1 MNAFDRRFYA
11 EMPAERLGVLRL
23 LVGVFATVYLA
34 VRFTSFTSLSRF
46 SAHEF
51 DPVGP
56 LFWMPAPL
64 PAAILFAF
72 TAVTLLLG
80 VAFTLG
86 LRFRITGP
94 AFAIALL
101 LLTTY
106 RSSFGM
112 KFHTENLVCLQALVL
127 GFSAAADA
135 VSLDARGKPRPPAH
149 GRYGWAVRTLGLLTV
164 VTYVLAGIAKLR
176 LGGDGWLSGE
186 VLEAQIAYDNL
197 RKIELGSFHSP
208 IGVALLAFPTLF
220 VVLAW
225 LTLLVELGAPV
236 ALLGGRWA
244 LVWTVLAWGF
254 HASVLLLM
262 MIAFAYPLSTV
273 PYLAFFRAERWLE
286 TRPFRWM
293 IRRLE
298 QPTDSLA
305 RRATEG
311 D

>member
-23 LVGVFATVYLA
+23 FVGAFATIYLA

-46 SAHEF
+46 SAAELE
-51 DPVGP
+51 PVGP
-56 LFWMPAPL
+56 LFWMTAPL
-64 PAAILFAF
+64 PSWALFAF
-72 TAVTLLLG
+72 TAVTWLLA

-86 LRFRITGP
+86 ARFRVTGP
-94 AFAIALL
+94 AFAVAWL

-112 KFHTENLVCLQALVL
+112 KFHTENLVCLHALVL

-135 VSLDARGKPRPPAH
+135 VSLDARGKPPAAAN

-186 VLEAQIAYDNL
+186 VLQAQIAYDNL

-208 IGVALLAFPTLF
+208 LGVALLSLPGLF
-220 VVLAW
+220 LVMAW

-244 LVWTVLAWGF
+244 LAWSVMAWGF
-254 HASVLLLM
+254 HAAVVLTM

-273 PYLAFFRAERWLE
+273 PYLAFFRAERWLD
-286 TRPFRWM
+286 TRPFRWT

-298 QPTDSLA
+298 PPIDPLA
-305 RRATEG
+305 RRATSS

>member
-1 MNAFDRRFYA
+1 VNGFDRRFYA

-23 LVGVFATVYLA
+23 FVGAFATVYLA
-34 VRFTSFTSLSRF
+34 ARFTSFTSLSRF

-51 DPVGP
+51 SPVGP

-64 PAAILFAF
+64 PAAALFAL
-72 TAVTLLLG
+72 TVVTLLLA

-94 AFAIALL
+94 AFALAFL

-112 KFHTENLVCLQALVL
+112 KFHTENLVCLHTLVL

-135 VSLDARGKPRPPAH
+135 VSLDARSRPRPSAH

-164 VTYVLAGIAKLR
+164 VTYVLAGVAKLR
-176 LGGDGWLSGE
+176 LGGDAWFSGE

-197 RKIELGSFHSP
+197 RKIELGSVHSP
-208 IGVALLAFPTLF
+208 IGVALLSLPTLF
-220 VVLAW
+220 LVLAW

-244 LVWTVLAWGF
+244 LLWSVLSWGF

-298 QPTDSLA
+298 QPIDSLA
-305 RRATEG
+305 RRAATG

>member
-1 MNAFDRRFYA
+1 MNALDRRFYA
-11 EMPAERLGVLRL
+11 AIPAERLGVLRL
-23 LVGVFATVYLA
+23 LIGAFATLYLA

-56 LFWMPAPL
+56 LFWMPEPL
-64 PAAILFAF
+64 PRVLLFAF
-72 TAVTLLLG
+72 TAATLLLG
-80 VAFTLG
+80 VAFSLG
-86 LRFRITGP
+86 FRFRVSGP
-94 AFAIALL
+94 AFAIAFL
-101 LLTTY
+101 LLTSY

-112 KFHTENLVCLQALVL
+112 KFHTENLVCLHALVL

-135 VSLDARGKPRPPAH
+135 VSFDARGKPRPSAH

-164 VTYVLAGIAKLR
+164 VTYVLAGVAKLR
-176 LGGDGWLSGE
+176 LGGDGWFSGE

-197 RKIELGSFHSP
+197 RKIELGSLHSP
-208 IGVALLAFPTLF
+208 LGVALLSVPALF
-220 VVLAW
+220 TVLAW
-225 LTLLVELGAPV
+225 LTLLVELGAPA

-244 LVWTVLAWGF
+244 LVWSVFAWGF
-254 HASVLLLM
+254 HASVLVTM
-262 MIAFAYPLSTV
+262 MIAFAYPLSAV
-273 PYLAFFRAERWLE
+273 PYLAFFRAERWLA

-298 QPTDSLA
+298 QPIDSLA
-305 RRATEG
+305 PRAAPG

>member
-1 MNAFDRRFYA
+1 VNGFDRRFYA

-23 LVGVFATVYLA
+23 FVGAFATIYLA

-51 DPVGP
+51 EPVGP

-64 PAAILFAF
+64 PTGALLAF
-72 TAVTLLLG
+72 TAVTLLLA
-80 VAFTLG
+80 VPFTLG
-86 LRFRITGP
+86 FRFRSTGP
-94 AFAIALL
+94 AFAVAFL

-112 KFHTENLVCLQALVL
+112 KFHTENLVCLHALVL

-135 VSLDARGKPRPPAH
+135 VSFDARSKPREAAH

-176 LGGDGWLSGE
+176 LGGDGWLSGD

-208 IGVALLAFPTLF
+208 LGVAALSLPALFP
-220 VVLAW
+220 VLSW
-225 LTLLVELGAPV
+225 LTLLVELGAPA

-244 LVWTVLAWGF
+244 LVWSVFAWGF

-273 PYLAFFRAERWLE
+273 PYLVFFRAERWLE

-298 QPTDSLA
+298 QPIDPLA
-305 RRATEG
+305 RRATSS

>member
-1 MNAFDRRFYA
+1 MSAFDRRFYA
-11 EMPAERLGVLRL
+11 VMPAERLAVLRL
-23 LVGVFATVYLA
+23 LIGAFATIYLLA
-34 VRFTSFTSLSRF
+34 RFTSFTSLSRF

-56 LFWMPAPL
+56 LFFMSAPL
-64 PAAILFAF
+64 PAAVLV
-72 TAVTLLLG
+72 AVTIATLALS

-86 LRFRITGP
+86 ARFRVTGP
-94 AFAIALL
+94 AFAIAWL

-112 KFHTENLVCLQALVL
+112 KFHTENLVCLHALVL
-127 GFSAAADA
+127 GFSPAADA
-135 VSLDARGKPRPPAH
+135 VALDARNRPRPEPH

-164 VTYVLAGIAKLR
+164 VTYVLAGVAKLR
-176 LGGDGWLSGE
+176 LGGDGWFTGD

-197 RKIELGSFHSP
+197 RKIELGSLHSP
-208 IGVALLAFPTLF
+208 LGVALLSLPALF
-220 VVLAW
+220 TVLAW

-244 LVWTVLAWGF
+244 FVWSVFAWGF

-298 QPTDSLA
+298 QPIDSLA
-305 RRATEG
+305 SRATAG